1 MNGEAMGSKLSRW
14 LKRVQETQDE
24 EISCSECLDQVSQYV
39 DLELATGE
47 ADQHMPQLRQ
57 HLDQCQVCSEE
68 YQVLRGLAR
77 LEAENDLP
85 SQEELAGKL
94 TKDPE

>member
-14 LKRVQETQDE
+14 LKKVQETQEE

-47 ADQHMPQLRQ
+47 AARRMPQLRQ
-57 HLDQCQVCSEE
+57 HLDQCRVCSEE
-68 YQVLRGLAR
+68 YQVLRDLAR

-85 SQEELAGKL
+85 THEELAGKL
-94 TKDPE
+94 RQDPK